1 MTTYKQN
8 FNESYANNNGVKIF
22 YRDYGPIDGIPILL
36 VQGLGGQLSFWPP
49 HLLAFLA
56 ENGFRPI
63 VYDNRDVGLSSR
75 FYNKSFTFLNYLK
88 YYLRLPINSEYLIDD
103 MADDGI
109 SVLDALDIDRAHVL
123 GISMGGMIGQIIT
136 SKFPERVITYTQ
148 LASTILTPSPLNG
161 PSMTI
166 RKLVLKRSMNPNA
179 TIEEKLERAL
189 RIYSELSIFDYD
201 YLKTEV
207 AEFFLA
213 NIKRG
218 GDDNG
223 FGRQVTAI
231 LATRDRIQKVRKINR
246 PTLIIH
252 GDEDP
257 MIKVRNAYIA
267 HKNIPNSKLVIVKG
281 MKHLIEEPV
290 FQEFK
295 EDLYKHLT
303 NNNANN

>member
-8 FNESYANNNGVKIF
+8 FIEDYADNNGVKIF
-22 YRDYGPIDGIPILL
+22 YRDYGPKDGTPILL

-49 HLLAFLA
+49 HLLAFLT

-63 VYDNRDVGLSSR
+63 VYDNRDVGLSTR

-88 YYLRLPINSEYLIDD
+88 YYLRLPISSEYLIDD

-109 SVLDALDIDRAHVL
+109 AVLDALAINKAHVL

-136 SKFPERVITYTQ
+136 SKFSDRVLTYTQ
-148 LASTILTPSPLNG
+148 LASTILTPSPFNG

-207 AEFFLA
+207 SEFFLA

-231 LATRDRIQKVRKINR
+231 LATRDRINKVKNINR
-246 PTLIIH
+246 PTLIVH

-257 MIKVRNAYIA
+257 MIKVKNAYIA
-267 HKNIPNSKLVIVKG
+267 HKYIPNSKLVIVKG

-295 EDLYKHLT
+295 EDLYNHLA
-303 NNNANN
+303 NDNANK